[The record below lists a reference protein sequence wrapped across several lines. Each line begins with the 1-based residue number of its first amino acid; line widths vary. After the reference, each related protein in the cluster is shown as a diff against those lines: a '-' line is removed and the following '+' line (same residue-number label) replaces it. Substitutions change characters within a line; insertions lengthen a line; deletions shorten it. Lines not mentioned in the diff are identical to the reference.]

1 MGTSEWTKI
10 AQDNESGLNR
20 RLAGVTGHEVG
31 CDCRECSRVRKNE
44 MLPVWER
51 KWASEDAEE
60 GREEREMA
68 EARRPAEK
76 LQEVIDRREEVKSA
90 RRGLRAR
97 RAAALHETARLARK
111 PSRTAEES
119 RRMEA
124 AGVTAADLLVADRTF
139 RKRQKALTRSANQLR
154 AVTEARVYGEDSPH
168 SWYLDVAASKDAQAP
183 GHAAATERLQQY
195 SRELSY
201 EARRGS
207 PEGRR
212 AEKLIV
218 ESCREGARDDIH
230 QRTAE
235 RRLREFRAMGTGGGA
250 TAAVASPAEG
260 SAFVSPYFLVSSF
273 APFRGVGRPFTEN
286 CAKAPLPPW
295 GMHVY
300 IPLLSTG
307 ASASS
312 QVEGS
317 AVSESSPVGALEGAE
332 INTVSGQVFVSQQLF
347 ERSAVTGGAH
357 FDWILTK
364 QLHEQWEERCEKYT
378 LSAVYATA
386 TSVTGEATPSVKGLY
401 KDLAASRR
409 ELSDTAGTRLRAT
422 HLFTTTDQHAF
433 WTRQEDKNERPIFLP
448 SYVAGFP
455 LVRGAD
461 DFDSAPDPKWARFTQ
476 TPLPGGILWFTSD
489 AIEAVGTTTKTRLII
504 SAPEVA
510 IVFGESEPLTTAWQ
524 ETKANVLQTVV
535 QLRSYVFAITRHAAG
550 SVVLTGGGYLTSQ
563 G

>member
-1 MGTSEWTKI
+1 MVTEWDQIT
-10 AQDNESGLNR
+10 QDAEGDVDR
-20 RLAGVTGHEVG
+20 RLAQVTGHEVG
-31 CDCRECSRVRKNE
+31 CECKECSRARKNE

-51 KWASEDAEE
+51 KWRDEEAAER
-60 GREEREMA
+60 REKSEMA

-76 LQEVIDRREEVKSA
+76 LQDTLDRRSEVKAA

-97 RAAALHETARLARK
+97 RAAAEHEAARLARK
-111 PSRTAEES
+111 PQRTPEES
-119 RRMEA
+119 RTMEQA
-124 AGVTAADLLVADRTF
+124 AVRAADLIATDRTF
-139 RKRQKALTRSANQLR
+139 KKRQKALTRSAAQLR
-154 AVTEARVYGEDSPH
+154 SVTEARVYSESSPF
-168 SWYLDVAASKDAQAP
+168 SWYLDVAASKNAESP

-195 SRELSY
+195 GRELRY
-201 EARRGS
+201 EAASGS
-207 PEGRR
+207 GEGRR
-212 AEKLIV
+212 AERLIV
-218 ESCREGARDDIH
+218 ESVRGEGVREDVH

-235 RRLREFRAMGTGGGA
+235 QRLREFRAMGTSGGA

-273 APFRGVGRPFTEN
+273 APYRGVGRPFTEA
-286 CAKAPLPPW
+286 CARVPLPPY

-300 IPLLSTG
+300 TPILSVG
-307 ASASS
+307 ASATS

-317 AVSESSPVGALEGAE
+317 VVSESSPVGAFESAE
-332 INTVSGQVFVSQQLF
+332 LQNISGQVFVSQQLF

-378 LSAVYATA
+378 LGQVYATA
-386 TSVTGEATPSVKGLY
+386 TSVSGEATASVKALY
-401 KDLAASRR
+401 HDLALARR

-433 WTRQEDKNERPIFLP
+433 WSRQEDKNERPIVVPLFTP
-448 SYVAGFP
+448 GFP

-461 DFDSAPDPKWARFTQ
+461 DFDSAPDPKWARFTG

-510 IVFGESEPLTTAWQ
+510 VVFGESEPLTTCFE

-535 QLRSYVFAITRHAAG
+535 NLRSYVFAITRHAAG
-550 SVVLTGGGYLTSQ
+550 SVVLTGGAYLTTQ